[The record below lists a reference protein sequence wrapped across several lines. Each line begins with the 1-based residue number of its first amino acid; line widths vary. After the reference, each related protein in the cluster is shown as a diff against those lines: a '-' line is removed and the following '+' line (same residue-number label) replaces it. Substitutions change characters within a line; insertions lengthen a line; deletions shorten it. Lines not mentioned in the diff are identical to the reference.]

1 MVYAGEV
8 LVLALANLIGL
19 AATPA
24 AEPAAEPAAT
34 DETVDRGRGWY
45 APGAAIPEP
54 PVALALVIVAA
65 AGMRAR
71 ERRRGAAR

>member
-8 LVLALANLIGL
+8 LALALANLIGL

-24 AEPAAEPAAT
+24 AEPAAS

>member
-1 MVYAGEV
+1 MYAGEV
-8 LVLALANLIGL
+8 LALALANLIAL
-19 AATPA
+19 
-24 AEPAAEPAAT
+24 AEPAAT

-71 ERRRGAAR
+71 ERRRRAAR